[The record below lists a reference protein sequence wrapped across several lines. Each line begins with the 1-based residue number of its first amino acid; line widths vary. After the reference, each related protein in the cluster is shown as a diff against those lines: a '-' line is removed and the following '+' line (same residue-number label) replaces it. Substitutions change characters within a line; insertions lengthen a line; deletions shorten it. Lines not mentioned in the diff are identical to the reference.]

1 MGLRYAIAV
10 LGAMILAGAT
20 AFLSAAVKPELV
32 GAATTSVE
40 TCSGG
45 SITLGVK
52 EERTLV
58 LHNETRADHGLEPLC
73 INPVLTRAA
82 RSHSKEMVEKDY
94 FSHYSYDGEGV
105 GARLRRFGYDWSVCG
120 ENIAGGYG
128 EPGEANSIFEF
139 WINSTHHRAN
149 ILDGRFR
156 QVGVGTYTGSYK
168 DMEGYTMY
176 TVDFGSRSQT
186 SKNAHITLPSRALCS
201 QIQ

>member
-10 LGAMILAGAT
+10 LGAMILASAT
-20 AFLSAAVKPELV
+20 AFLSVAVKPEMV
-32 GAATTSVE
+32 GAATTSVK

-45 SITLGVK
+45 NIDLGVK

-82 RSHSKEMVEKDY
+82 RSHSREMVEKDY
-94 FSHYSYDGEGV
+94 FSHYSDDGEGV

-120 ENIAGGYG
+120 ENLAGGYSNPG
-128 EPGEANSIFEF
+128 EPDSVFEL
-139 WINSTHHRAN
+139 WTKSTHHRAN

-156 QVGVGTYTGSYK
+156 QVGVGTYTGIYK
-168 DMEGYTMY
+168 GIEEYTMY
-176 TVDFGSRSQT
+176 AVDFGSQT
-186 SKNAHITLPSRALCS
+186 PENAHVMLPSKALCS
-201 QIQ
+201 RTQ

>member
-10 LGAMILAGAT
+10 LGAMILAGTT

-82 RSHSKEMVEKDY
+82 RLHSKEMVEKDY

-128 EPGEANSIFEF
+128 EPGEANSIFEL

-156 QVGVGTYTGSYK
+156 HVGVGTYTGSYK

-186 SKNAHITLPSRALCS
+186 PENAHVTLPSRAHCL
-201 QIQ
+201 QTQ

>member
-1 MGLRYAIAV
+1 MGLSYAIAV
-10 LGAMILAGAT
+10 LGAMILASAT
-20 AFLSAAVKPELV
+20 ALLSAAVKPAMS
-32 GAATTSVE
+32 GAATTSVK
-40 TCSGG
+40 TCSGE
-45 SITLGVK
+45 SITLGVE

-73 INPVLTRAA
+73 IDPILTRAA
-82 RSHSKEMVEKDY
+82 RSHSREMVEKDY

-128 EPGEANSIFEF
+128 TPGEPDPIFEL
-139 WINSTHHRAN
+139 WVNSTHHRAT
-149 ILDGRFR
+149 ILDGKFR

-168 DMEGYTMY
+168 GMEGYTMY

-186 SKNAHITLPSRALCS
+186 SKSADVTLPSSGRCS
-201 QIQ
+201 QTR

>member
-1 MGLRYAIAV
+1 MSSRYAIAV
-10 LGAMILAGAT
+10 LGAMILAST
-20 AFLSAAVKPELV
+20 IAFLSAAVKPEMV
-32 GAATTSVE
+32 AAAPTSVK

-73 INPVLTRAA
+73 IDPVLTVAA
-82 RSHSKEMVEKDY
+82 RSHSKEMVDKDY

-105 GARLRRFGYDWSVCG
+105 GARLQRFGYDWSICG

-128 EPGEANSIFEF
+128 DPGEPNSIFEL
-139 WINSTHHRAN
+139 WLNSTHHRTT

-168 DMEGYTMY
+168 GMEGYTMY
-176 TVDFGSRSQT
+176 TVDFGSQSQT
-186 SKNAHITLPSRALCS
+186 SKNTHVTLPSRPLCS
-201 QIQ
+201 QNQ

>member
-10 LGAMILAGAT
+10 LGAMILASAT
-20 AFLSAAVKPELV
+20 AFLSVAVKPEMV
-32 GAATTSVE
+32 GAATTSVK

-45 SITLGVK
+45 NIDLGVK

-82 RSHSKEMVEKDY
+82 RSHSREMVEKDY
-94 FSHYSYDGEGV
+94 FSHYSDDGEGV

-120 ENIAGGYG
+120 ENLAGGYSDPG
-128 EPGEANSIFEF
+128 EPDSVFEL
-139 WINSTHHRAN
+139 WTKSTHHRAN

-156 QVGVGTYTGSYK
+156 QVGVGTYTGIYK
-168 DMEGYTMY
+168 GIEEYTMY
-176 TVDFGSRSQT
+176 AVDFGSQT
-186 SKNAHITLPSRALCS
+186 PENAHVMLPSKALCS
-201 QIQ
+201 RTQ

>member
-10 LGAMILAGAT
+10 LGAMILASAT
-20 AFLSAAVKPELV
+20 AFLSAAVKPEMV
-32 GAATTSVE
+32 GAATTSVK
-40 TCSGG
+40 TCSGE

-82 RSHSKEMVEKDY
+82 RSHSREMVEKDY
-94 FSHYSYDGEGV
+94 FSHYSDDGEGV

-120 ENIAGGYG
+120 ENLAGGYPNPG
-128 EPGEANSIFEF
+128 EPDSVFEL
-139 WINSTHHRAN
+139 WTKSTHHRAN

-156 QVGVGTYTGSYK
+156 QVGVGTYTGIYK
-168 DMEGYTMY
+168 GIEEYTMY
-176 TVDFGSRSQT
+176 AVDFGSQT
-186 SKNAHITLPSRALCS
+186 PENAHVMLPSKALCS
-201 QIQ
+201 RTQ

>member
-10 LGAMILAGAT
+10 LGAMILASAT
-20 AFLSAAVKPELV
+20 AFLSAAVKPEMV
-32 GAATTSVE
+32 GAATTSVK

-82 RSHSKEMVEKDY
+82 RSHSREMVEKDY
-94 FSHYSYDGEGV
+94 FSHYSDDGEGV

-120 ENIAGGYG
+120 ENLAGGYSDSG
-128 EPGEANSIFEF
+128 EPDSVFEL
-139 WINSTHHRAN
+139 WTKSTHHRAN

-156 QVGVGTYTGSYK
+156 QVGVGTYTGIYK
-168 DMEGYTMY
+168 GIEEYTMY
-176 TVDFGSRSQT
+176 AVDFGSQT
-186 SKNAHITLPSRALCS
+186 PENAHVMLPSKALCS
-201 QIQ
+201 RTQ

>member
-10 LGAMILAGAT
+10 LGAMILAGTT

-40 TCSGG
+40 TCSGE

-94 FSHYSYDGEGV
+94 FSHYSYNGEGV
-105 GARLRRFGYDWSVCG
+105 GARLRRFGYDRSVCG

-128 EPGEANSIFEF
+128 EPGEANSIFEL
-139 WINSTHHRAN
+139 WINNAHHRAN
-149 ILDGRFR
+149 ILDRRFR

-168 DMEGYTMY
+168 GMEGYTMY

-186 SKNAHITLPSRALCS
+186 SKSTDVTLPSRALCS
-201 QIQ
+201 QTQ

>member
-10 LGAMILAGAT
+10 LGAMILAGTT

-82 RSHSKEMVEKDY
+82 RSHSREMVEKDY
-94 FSHYSYDGEGV
+94 FSHYSDDGEGV

-120 ENIAGGYG
+120 ENLAGGYG
-128 EPGEANSIFEF
+128 NPGEPDSVFEL
-139 WINSTHHRAN
+139 WTNSTHHRAN
-149 ILDGRFR
+149 ILDRRFR
-156 QVGVGTYTGSYK
+156 QVGVGTYTGTYK
-168 DMEGYTMY
+168 GIEEYTMY
-176 TVDFGSRSQT
+176 TVDFGSQT
-186 SKNAHITLPSRALCS
+186 SKGARITPPS
-201 QIQ
+201 

>member
-10 LGAMILAGAT
+10 LGAMILASAT
-20 AFLSAAVKPELV
+20 AFLSVAVKPEMV
-32 GAATTSVE
+32 GAATTSVK

-45 SITLGVK
+45 NIDLGVK

-120 ENIAGGYG
+120 ENLAGGYSNPG
-128 EPGEANSIFEF
+128 EPDSVFEL
-139 WINSTHHRAN
+139 WTKSTHHRAN

-156 QVGVGTYTGSYK
+156 QVGVGTYTGIYK
-168 DMEGYTMY
+168 GIEEYTMY
-176 TVDFGSRSQT
+176 AVDFGSQT
-186 SKNAHITLPSRALCS
+186 PENAHVMLPSKALCS
-201 QIQ
+201 RTQ

>member
-10 LGAMILAGAT
+10 LGAMILASAT
-20 AFLSAAVKPELV
+20 AFLSVAVKPEMV
-32 GAATTSVE
+32 GAATTSVK

-45 SITLGVK
+45 NIDLGVK

-120 ENIAGGYG
+120 ENLAGGYSDPG
-128 EPGEANSIFEF
+128 EPDSVFEL
-139 WINSTHHRAN
+139 WTKSTHHRAN

-156 QVGVGTYTGSYK
+156 QVGVGTYTGIYK
-168 DMEGYTMY
+168 GIEEYTMY
-176 TVDFGSRSQT
+176 AVDFGSQT
-186 SKNAHITLPSRALCS
+186 PENAHVMLPSKALCS
-201 QIQ
+201 RTQ